1 MTLPLYE
8 PVDLEDMLPRQA
20 VDAVTAD
27 MHEHKITADPTGVFH
42 ASRHTALLSHVT
54 AQLAAAVEYQLTPNA
69 FGLPPAAVLAQA
81 ATHLGRAVAHH
92 CQALEQVVTLA
103 TSAQDTLPQQVAALG
118 QHRAL
123 GVHLSNA
130 HAALT
135 EARLLLHAPPT
146 PAAPDAHQPSR
157 STGIAPAP
165 PVAGVRPAGGEHT
178 RR

>member
-8 PVDLEDMLPRQA
+8 PVDLEDLLPRQA

-27 MHEHKITADPTGVFH
+27 MHENTITADHTGVFH

-54 AQLAAAVEYQLTPNA
+54 AQLAAAVEYQLTANTA
-69 FGLPPAAVLAQA
+69 GLPPAAALAQA

-92 CQALEQVVTLA
+92 SQALEQVLTLA
-103 TSAQDTLPQQVAALG
+103 SSAQETLSQQVAALG

-135 EARLLLHAPPT
+135 EARLLLHPSQT
-146 PAAPDAHQPSR
+146 PAVPSSHQPSR
-157 STGIAPAP
+157 SPGIAPAP
-165 PVAGVRPAGGEHT
+165 PVAGARSAGGEHAL
-178 RR
+178 R